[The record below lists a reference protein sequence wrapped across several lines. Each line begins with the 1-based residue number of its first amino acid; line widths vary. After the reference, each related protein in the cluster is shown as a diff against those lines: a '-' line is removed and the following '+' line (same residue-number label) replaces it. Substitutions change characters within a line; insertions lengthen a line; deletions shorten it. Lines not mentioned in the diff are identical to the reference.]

1 MSWSAGYEA
10 GKPCDCILP
19 LLGYLL
25 AVILVEAGGIAVGK
39 YDIAGRVLLF
49 TGLVFVVEDF
59 TKGDLV
65 VFLVVVTTLQESL
78 NPLAATEPSEWKSM
92 LTWFVLLLND
102 IGLAV
107 PQVLPSN
114 TLPSPSLTDI

>member
-1 MSWSAGYEA
+1 M
-10 GKPCDCILP
+10 
-19 LLGYLL
+19 LGYLL

-65 VFLVVVTTLQESL
+65 VFLMVVTTLQESL
-78 NPLAATEPSEWKSM
+78 NPLEATEPSEWKSM

-114 TLPSPSLTDI
+114 TLPSPSLTNI